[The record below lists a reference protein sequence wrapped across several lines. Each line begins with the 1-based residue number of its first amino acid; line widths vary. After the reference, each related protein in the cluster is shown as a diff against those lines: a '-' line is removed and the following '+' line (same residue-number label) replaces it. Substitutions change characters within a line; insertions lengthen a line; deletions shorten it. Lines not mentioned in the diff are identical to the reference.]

1 MILANEALG
10 VILSLLY
17 VLVVVLSV
25 EIYFRKKACTNK
37 ETFRKIIH
45 ILISNYIIIVCY
57 FNTVYYFAMIPSSI
71 FIFVNILS
79 NKFRIIKSMER
90 KTKNYCGTIWYALSV
105 TMVVIFSFTIGCKYI
120 ALASVLV
127 LGYGDGIAA
136 LIGSKFGKHYLP
148 NSSKTLEGTCSMF
161 CISLI
166 IISSISYLATGDIDL
181 KVILSGCIFA
191 TISEALIT
199 RGFDNLFIPLIISGV
214 LWINQEIPNIE
225 TIIFM
230 ESLMVLIAFGAW

>member
-136 LIGSKFGKHYLP
+136 LIGSKFGKHYFS
-148 NSSKTLEGTCSMF
+148 NS
-161 CISLI
+161 
-166 IISSISYLATGDIDL
+166 
-181 KVILSGCIFA
+181 
-191 TISEALIT
+191 
-199 RGFDNLFIPLIISGV
+199 
-214 LWINQEIPNIE
+214 
-225 TIIFM
+225 
-230 ESLMVLIAFGAW
+230 